1 MLKNIHTHRLS
12 DNPSNELLSCTYRD
26 VTEPP
31 FQQAV
36 HLSVGIHPWYITED
50 DYALQ
55 REWVVDM
62 LHDSRVIALGEGGL
76 DKLCAT
82 PMDLQER
89 AFRWLIE
96 LSEENHLPLIIHCVK
111 CAAELIQLKKEY
123 RPHTPWILHGFRGKP
138 QQAQDYLRHGFY
150 LSYGER
156 YAEEALRQTP
166 LDYLFIE
173 TDESQ
178 VGIDILYK
186 QAAEHKQISLKTL
199 EDSVLEN
206 INHVFY

>member
-1 MLKNIHTHRLS
+1 MLRNIHSHRLTACP
-12 DNPSNELLSCTYRD
+12 DTELLSCSYRD
-26 VTEPP
+26 ISTEA

-36 HLSVGIHPWYITED
+36 HLSVGIHPWYITEE

-55 REWVVDM
+55 QEWIRQM

-96 LSEENHLPLIIHCVK
+96 LSESRQLPLIIHCVK
-111 CAAELIQLKKEY
+111 CAAELIRLKKEY
-123 RPHTPWILHGFRGKP
+123 KPHSPWIIHGFRGKP
-138 QQAQDYLRHGFY
+138 QQAKDYLRHGFY

-156 YAEEALRQTP
+156 YAEESLCQTP
-166 LDYLFIE
+166 LDYLFVE
-173 TDESQ
+173 TDEST
-178 VGIDILYK
+178 VDINSLYK
-186 QAAEHKQISLKTL
+186 QIAEHKKISLKTL
-199 EDSVLEN
+199 ADSVLEN